1 MQSKQMTKS
10 LKHMLEIQVVE
21 QLRFSSVIFCPLEG
35 VIKLAKQP
43 QTLNITYPPPHN
55 LYFGNL
61 MNSKENKSLFIFPF
75 MRCKGP
81 TPIDVVSCTKKVLC
95 QFQYIVSYKSLQI
108 SVLKRSTLLN
118 PFKSPLNKHNKQ
130 HLGAKVNMM
139 A

>member
-81 TPIDVVSCTKKVLC
+81 PPINLISCTRKVLS
-95 QFQYIVSYKSLQI
+95 QLQYIVSYKSLQI
-108 SVLKRSTLLN
+108 SVLKRGTLLN
-118 PFKSPLNKHNKQ
+118 PFKSLLNKHNKQ
-130 HLGAKVNMM
+130 HLGGKVNMM